1 MSVQSSIQSL
11 MQQRLLLQLEY
22 ETEKE
27 AFRKQTET
35 IGLARKVMRG
45 DA

>member
-27 AFRKQTET
+27 AFRKQTVS
-35 IGLARKVMRG
+35 ANRPRPSDWRG
-45 DA
+45 R